1 MMLKFPRRW
10 PFVALI
16 LGTGYAC
23 SGNPEVVIK
32 PTDVGS
38 GGSSASGGTG
48 GVGGALGGRAGSS
61 TGGTIS
67 TTGGSAGKSGNTGG
81 KSGNTGGTGGT
92 SSGGT
97 AGGEETGG
105 FGGFPDIDFDYDA
118 GVVGQGGACERAG
131 GKGTLVKRPM
141 DIIVTIDNSLSM
153 EGEILAVQQRIN
165 DDFARIIDLS
175 EIDYRVIMVSR
186 YGNVFD
192 ENYDSGQ
199 ASDSA
204 YSVCIDGPLSSL
216 DCPGSQTATTPLVA
230 HNPPRFYHHSTDI
243 GSNNLWCRL
252 LGSYDVTDPFPADPR
267 STGDQNGTPWVP
279 VAPNG
284 WGAYLRPEAFKVFVA
299 ITDDSPSGTGGGGCS
314 NLRGSG
320 LNGTSNQAG
329 ANAFDTV
336 LRTLAP
342 TQFGPVDGERNYR
355 WYSII
360 GMAGDGTT
368 DPPPLQPDDPTVPT
382 QCCTYDPTNDTA
394 GSQNCIGN
402 TAPPS
407 NGAGNGVGYQ
417 YLSILTGGL
426 RYPSCYNDNF
436 DGIFNAIAQGVIEG
450 SRTSCEYDVP
460 VPTNGIVD
468 FDQTIVSYLPAGNA
482 AAAIELTR
490 VASDVDCGSAPAYY
504 FNQDFTKIFLCPNTC
519 VTVQADDM
527 AEVSID
533 FGCLGS

>member
-1 MMLKFPRRW
+1 MMKSLNRW
-10 PFVALI
+10 PFVAAL
-16 LGTGYAC
+16 LGTAYAC
-23 SGNPEVVIK
+23 SGTPEFPIR
-32 PTDVGS
+32 PGGGS
-38 GGSSASGGTG
+38 GGD
-48 GVGGALGGRAGSS
+48 AGSS
-61 TGGTIS
+61 SGGIGGNGGSIGGGAGRIATTGGT
-67 TTGGSAGKSGNTGG
+67 AGKSGNTGG
-81 KSGNTGGTGGT
+81 KGGDVGGTGGT
-92 SSGGT
+92 STGGT
-97 AGGEETGG
+97 AGSDESGG

-118 GVVGQGGACERAG
+118 GVMGQGGACERVTD
-131 GKGTLVKRPM
+131 KGTLVKRPM
-141 DIIVTIDNSLSM
+141 DVIVTIDNSLSM
-153 EGEILAVQQRIN
+153 QGEIAAVQARIN
-165 DDFARIIDLS
+165 DDFAQIIEAS
-175 EIDYRVIMVSR
+175 GIDYRVIVVSR

-192 ENYDSGQ
+192 QNYDAGQ

-204 YSVCIDGPLSSL
+204 YSICIASPLSSL
-216 DCPGSQTATTPLVA
+216 DCPGSQGDATPLVA

-284 WGAYLRPEAFKVFVA
+284 WGAYLRPEAFKVFIG
-299 ITDDSPSGTGGGGCS
+299 ITDDSPSGSTNGGCS

-320 LNGTSNQAG
+320 LNGTNDEAG

-368 DPPPLQPDDPTVPT
+368 DPPPLAPEDPTVPT
-382 QCCTYDPTNDTA
+382 QCCTYDSTADTA
-394 GSQNCIGN
+394 GAQNCIGN
-402 TAPPS
+402 TAPAS

-417 YLSILTGGL
+417 RLSMLTGGL

-436 DGIFNAIAQGVIEG
+436 DAMFNAIAEGVIEG
-450 SRTSCEYDVP
+450 ARASCEYDVP
-460 VPTNGIVD
+460 VPTGGIPD
-468 FDQTIVSYLPAGNA
+468 FDQTVVSYLPGGNA
-482 AAAIELTR
+482 ANRTVLTR
-490 VASDVDCGSAPAYY
+490 VASDVDCGSDPAYY

>member
-1 MMLKFPRRW
+1 MRSLLSRKSW
-10 PFVALI
+10 STLTVLLSAA
-16 LGTGYAC
+16 YAC
-23 SGNPEVVIK
+23 SGSPEIVIK
-32 PTDVGS
+32 PQGV

-48 GVGGALGGRAGSS
+48 GVGGTSLSGGRAGSS

-67 TTGGSAGKSGNTGG
+67 TTGGTSGKSG
-81 KSGNTGGTGGT
+81 
-92 SSGGT
+92 SSGGKGGKGGNST
-97 AGGEETGG
+97 GGGAGDDETGG

-118 GVVGQGGACERAG
+118 GVMGEGGACAAVT

-153 EGEILAVQQRIN
+153 QGEIEAVQARIN
-165 DDFARIIDLS
+165 ADFAQIIAMS
-175 EIDYRVIMVSR
+175 GIDYRVIVVSR

-192 ENYDSGQ
+192 QNYDAGA

-204 YSVCIDGPLSSL
+204 YSICIGSPLSSL
-216 DCPGSQTATTPLVA
+216 DCPGSQSDTTPLVA

-284 WGAYLRPEAFKVFVA
+284 WGAYLRPEAFKVFIG
-299 ITDDSPSGTGGGGCS
+299 ITDDSPAGSGGGGCA

-320 LNGTSNQAG
+320 LNGTNDQAG

-342 TQFGPVDGERNYR
+342 TQFGPVDGTRNYR

-368 DPPPLQPDDPTVPT
+368 DPPPLLPDDPTVPT
-382 QCCTYDPTNDTA
+382 QCCTYDRNSDTA
-394 GSQNCIGN
+394 GAQACIGN
-402 TAPPS
+402 TAPAS
-407 NGAGNGVGYQ
+407 NGAGNGIGYQ
-417 YLSILTGGL
+417 HLSMLTGGL

-436 DGIFNAIAQGVIEG
+436 DAMFNAIAVGVIEG
-450 SRTSCEYDVP
+450 ARTSCEYDVP
-460 VPTNGIVD
+460 VPAGGIPD
-468 FDQTIVSYLPAGNA
+468 FDQTVVSYWPGGNSA
-482 AAAIELTR
+482 QAIDLSR
-490 VASDVDCGSAPAYY
+490 VASDADCGAAPAFY

-519 VTVQADDM
+519 TTVQADDQ
-527 AEVSID
+527 AEVQLN